1 MEKSIVQKFSEINL
15 NDSFFDSLKADYV
28 EFSDWFD
35 RKAEN
40 KALVPIVIKEYVAVL
55 NLSKVRMTQAL
66 YFQIHN
72 T

>member
-1 MEKSIVQKFSEINL
+1 MENLVVQNETTL

-40 KALVPIVIKEYVAVL
+40 KALVLI
-55 NLSKVRMTQAL
+55 
-66 YFQIHN
+66 
-72 T
+72 